1 MSIKGCAC
9 GYCASGE
16 AAKGYDLFTS
26 PVVNWEKDVA
36 DNPKD
41 IVRIRESVGATRDT
55 VTAELFGCDIVRKQ
69 EEPAIRKFESGASR
83 DTDLGKLDFEGFLS
97 PLVLL
102 EFGRYMHLHRIQSDN
117 TLRESDNWQKGIPKT
132 EYMKSLLRHVMDVW
146 LFHREHIGRE
156 TMKQALCGVLF
167 NTMGYLHTILI
178 EEDK

>member
-1 MSIKGCAC
+1 MTLATNYFCDCDECKVLNAAADEGRRKEAFVLRKFR
-9 GYCASGE
+9 AEVEAE
-16 AAKGYDLFTS
+16 AAQGYDLFTS

-41 IVRIRESVGATRDT
+41 TVR
-55 VTAELFGCDIVRKQ
+55 
-69 EEPAIRKFESGASR
+69 IRKFESGASR

>member
-16 AAKGYDLFTS
+16 AAQGYDLFTS

-41 IVRIRESVGATRDT
+41 TVR
-55 VTAELFGCDIVRKQ
+55 
-69 EEPAIRKFESGASR
+69 IRKFESGASR